1 MRKILLTGCSGQ
13 LGHALQA
20 EYGDEVKFILTDM
33 AGVIDNVPGGIALD
47 ISDAAQVH
55 DLVMSERPDVI
66 INCAAIT
73 NVDGCET
80 NYDAAYRVNALGPRN
95 LAASANDINA
105 KLIHISTDYV
115 FSGTDPNPMTESEIP
130 DPISAYGQ
138 SKLAGE
144 QYVRQFSNRWFMLRT
159 AWLYGEGKN
168 FVQTMLRLS
177 ETHDEVSVVNDQFG
191 SPTSAVE
198 LARVIHRLEPT
209 TCYGLY
215 HATCEGQVCWA
226 DFAMKIFELA
236 GKSTRV
242 IPISSM
248 EYKKRNPESAAR
260 PPFSILEN
268 EMLRMNGFP
277 PMQDWEAAIVE
288 YFSR

>member
-1 MRKILLTGCSGQ
+1 MKKILLTGCSGQ
-13 LGHALQA
+13 LGHALQEVYGNEA
-20 EYGDEVKFILTDM
+20 EFILTDM
-33 AGVIDNVPGGIALD
+33 AGIIDSVPGGIALD

-55 DLVMSERPDVI
+55 DLITKERPDVV

-73 NVDGCET
+73 NVDGCES
-80 NYDAAYRVNALGPRN
+80 NYDLAYRVNALGPRN
-95 LAASANDINA
+95 LAASTDEIGA

-115 FSGTDPNPMTESEIP
+115 FPGTDPNPLKEWETP
-130 DPISAYGQ
+130 NPISAYGH

-144 QYVRQFSNRWFMLRT
+144 EFVSRFSTRWFILRT

-168 FVQTMLRLS
+168 FVRTMLKLS
-177 ETHDEVSVVNDQFG
+177 ESHESVTVVNDQFG
-191 SPTSAVE
+191 SPTSAIE
-198 LARVIHRLEPT
+198 LARVIQRLEPT

-215 HATCEGQVCWA
+215 HATCEGQVCWS

-242 IPISSM
+242 IPISSA
-248 EYKKRNPESAAR
+248 EYKEMNPESADR
-260 PPFSILEN
+260 PPFSILDN

-277 PMQDWEAAIVE
+277 AMAHWEDAIRE
-288 YFSR
+288 YFK